1 MATITQAAALAIL
14 PLAFMKLSLR
24 IDSSITEHDDLISK
38 QIQSAVGY
46 IARTTGATGDD
57 LLPLRAAAAAVVR
70 DLYDGYREIG
80 PRSTADWLMAPFI
93 SYEKG

>member
-1 MATITQAAALAIL
+1 MAVITQAAALIVL
-14 PLAFMKLSLR
+14 PLSFMKDELR
-24 IDSSITEHDDLISK
+24 IEQTETSHDDLISK